1 MKLYKITAT
10 LSGATGEFFR
20 YAPSTDEAISR
31 WLEDNPYTKVLSCV
45 LWTKKIPVGVPTSK
59 KTPSMLKSRAYL
71 KARIT
76 QTLRNAQS
84 ILEDEEALITLE
96 ERLQLSRVIC
106 QQNRI
111 LALWGERTMQL
122 KLEGH
127 LD

>member
-10 LSGATGEFFR
+10 KGGAIGGFFR
-20 YAPSTDEAISR
+20 YAASVEEAAAG
-31 WLEDNPYTKVLSCV
+31 WLEDNPSTEVVSCT
-45 LWTKKIPVGVPTSK
+45 LHQEETSVPRAGKGQSK
-59 KTPSMLKSRAYL
+59 AKSRAYL

-76 QTLRNAQS
+76 QMMRNAQS
-84 ILEDEEALITLE
+84 ILEDEEALVTPE

-111 LALWGERTMQL
+111 LALWSERSMQL
-122 KLEGH
+122 KIEGL